1 MPIVATRQL
10 ENHLTVTITEDS
22 CQTPNYFTAKSSFTN
37 TRILLTQSF
46 LQNLARQV
54 TDSASKVKQEIMVYW
69 VRFYFIAMVSLVSYL
84 YK

>member
-10 ENHLTVTITEDS
+10 ENHLTVAITEDS

-37 TRILLTQSF
+37 MRILLTQSF
-46 LQNLARQV
+46 LQNLAKQV
-54 TDSASKVKQEIMVYW
+54 TDSASRVKQEIMVYW
-69 VRFYFIAMVSLVSYL
+69 VRIRFIAMVSLVSYL